1 MIVRILGSL
10 LAALGFGVLFNL
22 KQHKL
27 IYACLGGGIGALV
40 HEFTMYLGL
49 SSVLSLLIASMVIT
63 MYSEIMA
70 RKLKTP
76 VTSFM
81 AVALILLV
89 PGGGMYYTML
99 EVILNRTDNAIII
112 GVDTL
117 AKAGAL
123 ALGTFVSTTIRKL
136 LFFRGH
142 Q

>member
-1 MIVRILGSL
+1 MSIRILGAL
-10 LAALGFGVLFNL
+10 LASLGFGVLFNL

-27 IYACLGGGIGALV
+27 FFACLGGGIGAFI
-40 HEFTMYLGL
+40 HEWTMYLGF
-49 SSVLSLLIASMVIT
+49 SSVLSLLVASMVIA
-63 MYSEIMA
+63 MYSELMA

-81 AVALILLV
+81 LVALILLV